1 MHLNL
6 FVFRLI
12 HYFGVIPL
20 LVNRKRKTIELTTLS
35 STLEKGF
42 LLFSS
47 DTVTLS
53 SFEFLPE
60 KKMKRATT
68 KLISCSKITTS
79 STSISGNF
87 TPQFTTSSSSI
98 SNSPIQ
104 QSCTQTLKPCSNSNE
119 LFYKPYKTHHFHNN
133 PSQNYSTHV
142 GITPYFPSN
151 HSNNTHVEI
160 TPYFPFNQR
169 KILEAAKSAEE
180 MLEAFKKMEAN
191 LDEVDIGLACMEIA
205 FQLDKEGKDPEKIVS
220 FANRA
225 LAVFDKEGENECS
238 LYIVM
243 ILGLL
248 GSTYNRLRK
257 FNDALDCVNRA
268 KMILVKLENDGKP
281 VLHAEGM
288 MEALVDKLRKL
299 LENIELSLE
308 EKEKES
314 REFGNANR
322 QFAETSVDIK
332 NFKDGMSYCLKALEI
347 HLRLFGENSVEVARD
362 RRVLGVIYAGMEE
375 YEKALDENLLA
386 QKVFKNCGC
395 SSDLLQAVIDATNI
409 YIDLGMYEA
418 AMNTLEGVVQDSEN
432 RTRVLV
438 SMANVLV
445 LQEKFDD
452 AKRCLENACSVL
464 EKKEKS
470 KPLEVSTA
478 YMEIAMEYQTMNEF
492 EKAISLLKRA
502 LALLEKLPDQQ
513 HFEASVSGR
522 IGFLLLLTDKVTEA
536 LPYLERAVETMKE
549 SFVTKR
555 FIAGYIYNNLGV
567 GYLELERPQSAA
579 QMFSAAKD
587 IMDASSLGPH
597 HNDSIQACQNLSK
610 AYAAMKSY
618 PLAIEFQQKAVDA
631 WEGHGSSEEDEL
643 REARQLL
650 EQLKAI
656 ACGASSKDFPTK
668 ALPLP
673 YWAYRAARRGLQ
685 VPQPSSPKQSG

>member
-1 MHLNL
+1 MS
-6 FVFRLI
+6 
-12 HYFGVIPL
+12 
-20 LVNRKRKTIELTTLS
+20 ELPHI
-35 STLEKGF
+35 
-42 LLFSS
+42 
-47 DTVTLS
+47 
-53 SFEFLPE
+53 FE
-60 KKMKRATT
+60 A
-68 KLISCSKITTS
+68 
-79 STSISGNF
+79 G
-87 TPQFTTSSSSI
+87 
-98 SNSPIQ
+98 
-104 QSCTQTLKPCSNSNE
+104 
-119 LFYKPYKTHHFHNN
+119 
-133 PSQNYSTHV
+133 
-142 GITPYFPSN
+142 
-151 HSNNTHVEI
+151 
-160 TPYFPFNQR
+160 
-169 KILEAAKSAEE
+169 KSAEE
-180 MLEAFKKMEAN
+180 MLEAFKKMEN
-191 LDEVDIGLACMEIA
+191 LDEGDIGLACMEIA
-205 FQLDKEGKDPEKIVS
+205 FQLDKEGKDPEKILS

-225 LAVFDKEGENECS
+225 LSVFDQQDEKECS

-243 ILGLL
+243 ILRLL

-257 FNDALDCVNRA
+257 FNDALDCLNRA

-281 VLHAEGM
+281 VVHTESM
-288 MEALVDKLRKL
+288 REALVDKLRKM
-299 LENIELSLE
+299 LENNELSLE
-308 EKEKES
+308 EKES

-322 QFAETSVDIK
+322 RFAEASVGIK
-332 NFKDGMSYCLKALEI
+332 NFKEGLLYCLKALEI
-347 HLRLFGENSVEVARD
+347 HLRLLGENSVEVARD
-362 RRVLGVIYAGMEE
+362 RRVLGLIYAGMKE
-375 YEKALDENLLA
+375 YEKALDENRLA

-395 SSDLLQAVIDATNI
+395 SSDLLHAVIDATNI
-409 YIDLGMYEA
+409 YIDLGMYED

-452 AKRCLENACSVL
+452 AKRCLETACSVL
-464 EKKEKS
+464 DKKEKS

-492 EKAISLLKRA
+492 ENAISLLKRA

-513 HFEASVSGR
+513 HFEASVLGR

-536 LPYLERAVETMKE
+536 MPYLERAVETMKE
-549 SFVTKR
+549 SFVTKH

-579 QMFSAAKD
+579 QMFSAAKN

-610 AYAAMKSY
+610 AYAAMNRY
-618 PLAIEFQQKAVDA
+618 PLAIEFQQKAVD

-656 ACGASSKDFPTK
+656 ARGASSKDFPTK